1 MRNHKIEALIEACHR
16 LATAAPESNGYDSE
30 ESVKE
35 DLELDI
41 LCPDEADAILA
52 DLRYQ
57 RETNADALTVIVS
70 VLNLLEAPKI

>member
-1 MRNHKIEALIEACHR
+1 MKNHKIESLIDACHH
-16 LATAAPESNGYDSE
+16 LAMAAPESNGYDSE

-41 LCPDEADAILA
+41 LYPDEADAIIA

-57 RETNADALTVIVS
+57 QDTNADALTVIMS
-70 VLNLLEAPKI
+70 VLNLLEAPKL